1 MPKGANFGAFR
12 FGSGMTFGYI
22 EPTED
27 DDMKAEVV
35 TVGTTPTLIAS
46 EATTSVPNAT
56 IVQNPVGGVNV
67 YIGGEEVTAD
77 DEPTGGLILGGG
89 AALGWDLFREGDFY
103 AVVATGSQKIRVLRR
118 NAE

>member
-1 MPKGANFGAFR
+1 MPRGANFGAFT
-12 FGSGMTFGYI
+12 FSAKTFGYI

-35 TVGTTPTLIAS
+35 TVTTTPTLIAS
-46 EATTSVPNAT
+46 DGTTTIPNAT
-56 IVQNPVGGVNV
+56 IVQNPLSGVDV
-67 YIGGEEVTAD
+67 YIGGVDVTAD

-89 AALGWDLFREGDFY
+89 AALGWDLFDEGDFY
-103 AVVATGSQKIRVLRR
+103 AVVASGTQKVRVLRR